1 MGAAVGRHTTD
12 GEAYSFKA
20 RQLLVASSGGR
31 EELDASFSGGWMTVE
46 RKLMR
51 VERKAHDKS
60 AQAFACVRKV
70 E

>member
-1 MGAAVGRHTTD
+1 MEKHTALRH
-12 GEAYSFKA
+12 GN
-20 RQLLVASSGGR
+20 LLVASSGGR
-31 EELDASFSGGWMTVE
+31 KELDASFSGGWMTVE

-60 AQAFACVRKV
+60 AQAFACVREV